1 MFALRATQEHQLMT
15 GNLKSVSLPQKLRPK
30 TYDEIRAK
38 VLEDQRTVPLP
49 PLKGKKPK

>member
-15 GNLKSVSLPQKLRPK
+15 RNLKSVTLPQKLRPK

-38 VLEDQRTVPLP
+38 VLEDQRPLP
-49 PLKGKKPK
+49 PVKRKK